1 MIKIYCVIDNVDLG
15 YHVLCASTSKDKAQ
29 VALDI
34 KIKQKYDYAIKQQV
48 LRGFDYEKAKEK
60 VDECF
65 WTPYEIIEIEVE
77 E

>member
-1 MIKIYCVIDNVDLG
+1 MKIYCVIDNVDLG
-15 YHVLCASTSKDKAQ
+15 YHVEYASTSKDKAQ

-34 KIKQKYDYAIKQQV
+34 KIKQKYDNDIKQQV

-65 WTPYEIIEIEVE
+65 WTLYEMIEIEVE